1 VSEWHES
8 GKTGMLPSERDR
20 SAARVMECWVA
31 FQESLSSNKRKYP
44 TQQFRA
50 LWVSTKRYAELSR
63 SDTLIHRDVA
73 SAVNGLVDFLRL
85 ERKRVPGDVL
95 RDADRL
101 ECILFGGYDPH
112 FEGDEPPG
120 L

>member
-1 VSEWHES
+1 
-8 GKTGMLPSERDR
+8 MLASAKDR
-20 SAARVMECWVA
+20 SAARVMECWA
-31 FQESLSSNKRKYP
+31 EFQEILSSDKRKYP
-44 TQQFRA
+44 VQQFQA
-50 LWVSTKRYAELSR
+50 FWVSTKQYAELTK
-63 SDTLIHRDVA
+63 SDSLIHRDVA